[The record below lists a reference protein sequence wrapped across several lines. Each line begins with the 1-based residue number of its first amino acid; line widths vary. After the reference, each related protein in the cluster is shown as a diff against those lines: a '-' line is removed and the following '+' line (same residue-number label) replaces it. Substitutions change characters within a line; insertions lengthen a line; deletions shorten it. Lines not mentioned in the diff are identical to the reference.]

1 MELRGRVALVTGAG
15 TRLGRAIAAALADR
29 GMRLAIHYHHSSE
42 GAESLRD
49 DVIAKGG
56 EARLFQSD
64 LTDSIAARKLPETV
78 AAAFGGLDVLVN
90 SAAIMERL
98 SFEETTPE
106 QYDSIMALNLRAVFF
121 CTQGAVPALR
131 AAHGKVINIA
141 DLAGLEPWPA
151 FAVHSV
157 SKAGVVMLT
166 EVMAR
171 ALAPDVTVNAVA
183 PGPVLV
189 PESAGAEERDALI
202 RTTPLKRLGS
212 PDDAVAAILY
222 LLERGDYVTGETLVV
237 DGGRRIR

>member
-1 MELRGRVALVTGAG
+1 MDLRGRVALVTGAG

-49 DVIAKGG
+49 DVVAKGG

-64 LTDSIAARKLPETV
+64 LTDPIAARTLPETV
-78 AAAFGGLDVLVN
+78 AAACGGLDVLVN
-90 SAAIMERL
+90 SAAVMERL

-212 PDDAVAAILY
+212 PGDAVAAILY